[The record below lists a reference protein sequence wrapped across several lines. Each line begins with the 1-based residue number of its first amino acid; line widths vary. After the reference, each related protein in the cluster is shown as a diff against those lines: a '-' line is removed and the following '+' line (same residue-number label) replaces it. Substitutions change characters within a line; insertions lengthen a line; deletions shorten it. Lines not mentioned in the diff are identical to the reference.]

1 MVSIGRYQTSWNIS
15 GNNLDVGEIR
25 NRVMGT
31 LLPEKIYAH
40 LRTKLLAGEL
50 PPGARL
56 DYKKISIEMGVSTT
70 PVREAMG
77 KLASE
82 GLVDL
87 IPRAGAIVRKLGAQE
102 AVQLYG
108 VREAIESYAAS
119 KAAEKISEARLLQLQ
134 ELLARMRSLITRS
147 FNGKGQV
154 MTGDNLSEFLQS
166 DLAFHMTI
174 IEAAGNPRL
183 TKLAGDS
190 HIHSRIFGV
199 ERFGHN
205 QELMEE
211 ADETHHQIFDALK
224 NRDAARA
231 SSLVS
236 KHIQRSLELTLTH
249 IDHTPHESWWKSEA
263 IAGNSRLT
271 KA

>member
-1 MVSIGRYQTSWNIS
+1 MA
-15 GNNLDVGEIR
+15 
-25 NRVMGT
+25 T
-31 LLPEKIYAH
+31 LLPEKIYHH

-56 DYKKISIEMGVSTT
+56 DYKKISTEMGVSTT

-82 GLVDL
+82 GLVEL
-87 IPRAGAIVRKLGAQE
+87 VPRAGAIVRKLGAQD
-102 AVQLYG
+102 AIQLYG
-108 VREAIESYAAS
+108 VREAIEAYAAA
-119 KAAEKISEARLLQLQ
+119 KAAEKISAARLQHLDD
-134 ELLARMRSLITRS
+134 LLAKMRSLITKS
-147 FNGKGQV
+147 FSPDSSI
-154 MTGDNLSEFLQS
+154 MTGENLAEFLQS

-211 ADETHHQIFDALK
+211 ADQIHHLIFESLK
-224 NRDAARA
+224 QRNAAQ
-231 SSLVS
+231 SSKLVS
-236 KHIQRSLELTLTH
+236 EHIQRSLELTLGH
-249 IDHTPHESWWKSEA
+249 IDDAPQDSWWQPKSPKR
-263 IAGNSRLT
+263 GPVT
-271 KA
+271 MPG

>member
-1 MVSIGRYQTSWNIS
+1 MA
-15 GNNLDVGEIR
+15 
-25 NRVMGT
+25 T
-31 LLPEKIYAH
+31 LLPEKIYNH

-56 DYKKISIEMGVSTT
+56 DYKKISTEMGVSTT

-108 VREAIESYAAS
+108 VREAIETYAAA
-119 KAAEKISEARLLQLQ
+119 KAAEKISDARLSHL
-134 ELLARMRSLITRS
+134 EGLLNKMRLLLDKSFSKGSSL
-147 FNGKGQV
+147 
-154 MTGDNLSEFLQS
+154 MTGEHLAEFLQS
-166 DLAFHMTI
+166 DLTFHMTI

-211 ADETHHQIFDALK
+211 ADRTHRAIFEALK
-224 NRDAARA
+224 KRDAGKA
-231 SSLVS
+231 SELVS
-236 KHIQRSLELTLTH
+236 QHITRSLELTLTH
-249 IDHTPHESWWKSEA
+249 IDHAPAPHDSWWQSQGTNSLAGSAAVEA
-263 IAGNSRLT
+263 QS
-271 KA
+271 

>member
-1 MVSIGRYQTSWNIS
+1 MA
-15 GNNLDVGEIR
+15 
-25 NRVMGT
+25 T
-31 LLPEKIYAH
+31 LLPEKIYTH

-56 DYKKISIEMGVSTT
+56 DYKKISTEMGVSTT

-82 GLVDL
+82 GLVEL
-87 IPRAGAIVRKLGAQE
+87 VPRAGAIVRKLGAQE

-108 VREAIESYAAS
+108 VREAIETYAAA
-119 KAAEKISEARLLQLQ
+119 KAAEKISAARLQQLGDQ
-134 ELLARMRSLITRS
+134 LAKMRSLISRAFAS
-147 FNGKGQV
+147 GDAV
-154 MTGDNLSEFLQS
+154 MTGENLAEFLHA
-166 DLAFHMTI
+166 DLTFHMTI

-205 QELMEE
+205 RELLEE
-211 ADETHHQIFDALK
+211 ADQIHHAIFDSLK
-224 NRDAARA
+224 SHNPEGAARLIA
-231 SSLVS
+231 Q
-236 KHIQRSLELTLTH
+236 HIQRSLELTLNH
-249 IDHTPHESWWKSEA
+249 IDHAPQDSWWRTGSLPSTATEPIGQRA
-263 IAGNSRLT
+263 
-271 KA
+271 

>member
-1 MVSIGRYQTSWNIS
+1 MA
-15 GNNLDVGEIR
+15 
-25 NRVMGT
+25 T
-31 LLPEKIYAH
+31 LLPEKIYNH

-56 DYKKISIEMGVSTT
+56 DYKRISTEMGVSTT

-82 GLVDL
+82 GLVEL
-87 IPRAGAIVRKLGAQE
+87 VPRAGAIVRKLGSQE

-108 VREAIESYAAS
+108 VREAIETYAAA
-119 KAAEKISEARLLQLQ
+119 KAAEKISDTRLQQL
-134 ELLARMRSLITRS
+134 ESLLAKMRALISRS
-147 FNGKGQV
+147 FSANHTL
-154 MTGDNLSEFLQS
+154 MTGEYLAEFLQA

-205 QELMEE
+205 QELLEE
-211 ADETHHQIFDALK
+211 ADQIHRSIFKALQQHDATK
-224 NRDAARA
+224 A
-231 SSLVS
+231 SHLVAQ
-236 KHIQRSLELTLTH
+236 HIQRSLELTLTH
-249 IDHTPHESWWKSEA
+249 IDHAPQDTWWQTKSA
-263 IAGNSRLT
+263 KNGAASVP
-271 KA
+271 A

>member
-1 MVSIGRYQTSWNIS
+1 MA
-15 GNNLDVGEIR
+15 
-25 NRVMGT
+25 T
-31 LLPEKIYAH
+31 LLPEKIYNH

-56 DYKKISIEMGVSTT
+56 DYKRISTEMGVSTT

-82 GLVDL
+82 GLVEL
-87 IPRAGAIVRKLGAQE
+87 VPRAGAIVRKLGSQE

-108 VREAIESYAAS
+108 VREAIETYAAA
-119 KAAEKISEARLLQLQ
+119 KAAEKISDTRLQQL
-134 ELLARMRSLITRS
+134 ESLLAKMRTLISRS
-147 FNGKGQV
+147 FSANHTL
-154 MTGDNLSEFLQS
+154 MTGEYLAEFLQA

-205 QELMEE
+205 QELLEE
-211 ADETHHQIFDALK
+211 ADQIHRSIFKALQQHDATK
-224 NRDAARA
+224 A
-231 SSLVS
+231 SHLVAQ
-236 KHIQRSLELTLTH
+236 HIQRSLELTLTH
-249 IDHTPHESWWKSEA
+249 IDHAPQDTWWQTKSA
-263 IAGNSRLT
+263 KNGAASVP
-271 KA
+271 A

>member
-1 MVSIGRYQTSWNIS
+1 MA
-15 GNNLDVGEIR
+15 
-25 NRVMGT
+25 T
-31 LLPEKIYAH
+31 LLPEKIYNH

-56 DYKKISIEMGVSTT
+56 DYKKISTEMGVSTT

-82 GLVDL
+82 GLVEL
-87 IPRAGAIVRKLGAQE
+87 VPRAGAIVRKLGAQE

-108 VREAIESYAAS
+108 VREAIETYAAA
-119 KAAEKISEARLLQLQ
+119 KAAEKISEARLQHLSDQLGK
-134 ELLARMRSLITRS
+134 MRSLITRA
-147 FNGKGQV
+147 FANGGGL
-154 MTGDNLSEFLQS
+154 MTGEHLSEFLQA

-174 IEAAGNPRL
+174 IESAGNPRL

-205 QELMEE
+205 QDLLEE
-211 ADETHHQIFDALK
+211 ADKIHRAIFESLK
-224 NRDAARA
+224 KRDGNAASGLIA
-231 SSLVS
+231 Q
-236 KHIQRSLELTLTH
+236 HIQRSLELTLTH
-249 IDHTPHESWWKSEA
+249 IDHAPQDSWWHAKSPK
-263 IAGNSRLT
+263 AGATEIVALR
-271 KA
+271 A

>member
-1 MVSIGRYQTSWNIS
+1 MA
-15 GNNLDVGEIR
+15 
-25 NRVMGT
+25 T
-31 LLPEKIYAH
+31 LLPEKIYNH

-56 DYKKISIEMGVSTT
+56 DYKKISTEMGVSTT

-87 IPRAGAIVRKLGAQE
+87 VPRAGAIVRKLGAQE

-108 VREAIESYAAS
+108 VREAIETYAAV
-119 KAAEKISEARLLQLQ
+119 KAAEKISDARLENL
-134 ELLARMRSLITRS
+134 ESLLIKMRSLITKS
-147 FNGKGQV
+147 FSPATKL
-154 MTGDNLSEFLQS
+154 MTGENLSEFLQS

-211 ADETHHQIFDALK
+211 ADQIHRLIFDALK
-224 NRDAARA
+224 RHDAPRA

-236 KHIQRSLELTLTH
+236 QHIQRSLELTISH
-249 IDHTPHESWWKSEA
+249 IDHAPHDSWWQSKPA
-263 IAGNSRLT
+263 LKDLATLP
-271 KA
+271 A

>member
-1 MVSIGRYQTSWNIS
+1 MA
-15 GNNLDVGEIR
+15 
-25 NRVMGT
+25 T
-31 LLPEKIYAH
+31 LLPEKIYHH

-56 DYKKISIEMGVSTT
+56 DYKKISTEMGVSTT

-82 GLVDL
+82 GLVEL
-87 IPRAGAIVRKLGAQE
+87 VPRAGAIVRKLGAQE
-102 AVQLYG
+102 AIQLYG
-108 VREAIESYAAS
+108 VREAIETYAAA
-119 KAAEKISEARLLQLQ
+119 KAADKISAARLQHLDD
-134 ELLARMRSLITRS
+134 LLVKMRSLITRS
-147 FNGKGQV
+147 FSPSSSI
-154 MTGDNLSEFLQS
+154 MTGDNLAEFLQS

-211 ADETHHQIFDALK
+211 ADQIHRLIFESLK
-224 NRDAARA
+224 QRDAEQ
-231 SSLVS
+231 SSQLVS
-236 KHIQRSLELTLTH
+236 QHIQRSLELTLAH
-249 IDHTPHESWWKSEA
+249 IDDAPQDSWWQPKSPKKGAA
-263 IAGNSRLT
+263 ILPT
-271 KA
+271 

>member
-1 MVSIGRYQTSWNIS
+1 MA
-15 GNNLDVGEIR
+15 
-25 NRVMGT
+25 T
-31 LLPEKIYAH
+31 LLPEKIYNH

-56 DYKKISIEMGVSTT
+56 DYKKISTEMGVSTT

-87 IPRAGAIVRKLGAQE
+87 VPRAGAIVRKLGAQE

-108 VREAIESYAAS
+108 VREAIETYAAV
-119 KAAEKISEARLLQLQ
+119 KAAEKISEARLQNL
-134 ELLARMRSLITRS
+134 ENLLTKMRSLITKS
-147 FNGKGQV
+147 FSPTTKL
-154 MTGDNLSEFLQS
+154 MTGENLSEFLQS

-211 ADETHHQIFDALK
+211 ADEIHRSIFDALK
-224 NRDAARA
+224 RHDASRA

-236 KHIQRSLELTLTH
+236 QHIQRSLELTISH
-249 IDHTPHESWWKSEA
+249 IDHAPHDSWWQSKPA
-263 IAGNSRLT
+263 LNNLVTLPA
-271 KA
+271 

>member
-1 MVSIGRYQTSWNIS
+1 MA
-15 GNNLDVGEIR
+15 
-25 NRVMGT
+25 T
-31 LLPEKIYAH
+31 LLPEKIYHH

-56 DYKKISIEMGVSTT
+56 DYKKISTEMGVSTT

-82 GLVDL
+82 GLVEL
-87 IPRAGAIVRKLGAQE
+87 VPRAGAIVRKLGAQE

-108 VREAIESYAAS
+108 VREAIETYAAA
-119 KAAEKISEARLLQLQ
+119 KAAEKISEARLQHL
-134 ELLARMRSLITRS
+134 EGLLVKMRSLITRS
-147 FNGKGQV
+147 FTPKSSI
-154 MTGDNLSEFLQS
+154 MTGENLAEFLQS

-205 QELMEE
+205 QELMDE
-211 ADETHHQIFDALK
+211 ADQIHHLIFESLK
-224 NRDAARA
+224 QRDSGR
-231 SSLVS
+231 SSKLIS
-236 KHIQRSLELTLTH
+236 QHIQRSLELTLTH
-249 IDHTPHESWWKSEA
+249 IDDAHQDSWWQPKSPKNGQ
-263 IAGNSRLT
+263 IPIPV
-271 KA
+271 

>member
-1 MVSIGRYQTSWNIS
+1 MA
-15 GNNLDVGEIR
+15 
-25 NRVMGT
+25 T
-31 LLPEKIYAH
+31 LLPEKIYHH

-56 DYKKISIEMGVSTT
+56 DYKKISVEMGVSTT

-87 IPRAGAIVRKLGAQE
+87 VPRAGAIVRKLGAQE

-108 VREAIESYAAS
+108 VREAIESYAAA
-119 KAAEKISEARLLQLQ
+119 KAAEKISEGRLAHLQ
-134 ELLARMRSLITRS
+134 ELLTKMRSLISRS
-147 FNGKGQV
+147 FSGNSRV
-154 MTGDNLSEFLQS
+154 MTGENLADFLQS

-211 ADETHHQIFDALK
+211 VDDTHRLIFSALQK
-224 NRDAARA
+224 RDAAHA
-231 SSLVS
+231 SQLISQ
-236 KHIQRSLELTLTH
+236 HIQRSLELTLSH
-249 IDHTPHESWWKSEA
+249 IDEAPHDSWWKPLKRNESA
-263 IAGNSRLT
+263 PKPA
-271 KA
+271 

>member
-1 MVSIGRYQTSWNIS
+1 MA
-15 GNNLDVGEIR
+15 
-25 NRVMGT
+25 T
-31 LLPEKIYAH
+31 LLPEKIYNH

-56 DYKKISIEMGVSTT
+56 DYKKISTEMGVSTT

-87 IPRAGAIVRKLGAQE
+87 VPRAGAIVRKLGAQE

-108 VREAIESYAAS
+108 VREAIETYAAV
-119 KAAEKISEARLLQLQ
+119 KAAEKISDARLKHLQD
-134 ELLARMRSLITRS
+134 LLNKMRSLITKS
-147 FNGKGQV
+147 FTATSKI
-154 MTGDNLSEFLQS
+154 MTGENLSEFLQS

-183 TKLAGDS
+183 SKLAGDS

-211 ADETHHQIFDALK
+211 ADQIHRLIFGALQDHDAP
-224 NRDAARA
+224 RA
-231 SSLVS
+231 SKLVS
-236 KHIQRSLELTLTH
+236 QHIQRSLELTISH
-249 IDHTPHESWWKSEA
+249 IDHTPHDSWWQSKPA
-263 IAGNSRLT
+263 IIESTSVPA
-271 KA
+271 

>member
-1 MVSIGRYQTSWNIS
+1 MA
-15 GNNLDVGEIR
+15 
-25 NRVMGT
+25 T
-31 LLPEKIYAH
+31 LLPEKIYHH

-56 DYKKISIEMGVSTT
+56 DYKKISTEMGVSTT

-82 GLVDL
+82 GLVEL
-87 IPRAGAIVRKLGAQE
+87 VPRAGAIVRKLGAQE
-102 AVQLYG
+102 AIQLYG
-108 VREAIESYAAS
+108 VREAIETYAAA
-119 KAAEKISEARLLQLQ
+119 KAADKISAARLQHLDD
-134 ELLARMRSLITRS
+134 LLVKMRSLITRS
-147 FNGKGQV
+147 FSPSSSI
-154 MTGDNLSEFLQS
+154 MTGDNLAEFLQS

-211 ADETHHQIFDALK
+211 ADQIHRLIFESLK
-224 NRDAARA
+224 QRDAEQ
-231 SSLVS
+231 SSQLVS
-236 KHIQRSLELTLTH
+236 QHIQRSLELTLAH
-249 IDHTPHESWWKSEA
+249 IDDAPQDSWWQPKSPKK
-263 IAGNSRLT
+263 GSVVLPT
-271 KA
+271 